1 MQYLITTFTDS
12 SGTQHKHIAKL
23 KDNQTATVVNAES
36 KEKAMKI
43 YEEDKMIKRIL
54 KIWFTIA
61 MYELGKWIG
70 REVYYKLTANDE
82 VEVPK
87 DFDENDHAHLNGI
100 HGGY

>member
-1 MQYLITTFTDS
+1 M
-12 SGTQHKHIAKL
+12 
-23 KDNQTATVVNAES
+23 VNAES

-70 REVYYKLTANDE
+70 RELYFMITANDD

-87 DFDENDHAHLNGI
+87 DFDEDDHAHLNGLWKEVFK
-100 HGGY
+100 

>member
-1 MQYLITTFTDS
+1 MTQYLITTFTDS
-12 SGTQHKHIAKL
+12 SGIQHKHVAKL

-61 MYELGKWIG
+61 MYEIGKWIG
-70 REVYYKLTANDE
+70 REFYYKLTANDDI
-82 VEVPK
+82 EVPQ
-87 DFDENDHAHLNGI
+87 DFTQYDHIHLNAEVSE
-100 HGGY
+100 